1 VIKYNFDLLLH
12 PPHHTLLIL
21 AANIPADYLQ
31 ALDGIT
37 VVIVQ
42 VLYIQWLHRP
52 GDRPFSIRIL
62 QAVLSRAVTY
72 TNTKLLTSPSDIYSI
87 CNGGA
92 LRRAGYIFL
101 VGKWIVHVF
110 LTWLV
115 VLIWISHMTLQ
126 Y

>member
-72 TNTKLLTSPSDIYSI
+72 TNTKLLLHLLIFTVYAMVVHCAGQVTYS
-87 CNGGA
+87 
-92 LRRAGYIFL
+92 
-101 VGKWIVHVF
+101 W
-110 LTWLV
+110 
-115 VLIWISHMTLQ
+115 
-126 Y
+126 